1 MLELVWTFAVDTKAA
16 HYDHPSAHQ
25 PRGRTAKLV
34 GGHVTRKEAIPKS
47 AHSNMVVHWRRQV
60 NRQWRSATLPLFVA
74 ALAVVAVWA
83 LWCYAGTAVQ
93 SGYPPSG
100 PTVRIGVVADAAHVR
115 VIMYGPFDIIS
126 SAGRAVFTC
135 AGSNVLRFSSSVG
148 QPATSS
154 FYVVIEEF
162 GRSQKSLA
170 YGGLAAWREVLK
182 AGMVLL
188 EGSSSLVAPKS
199 RSALADRLLVAIGPF
214 DDVRLAEQW
223 EQSLQQRKSG
233 VYVVKD
239 TSKRA
244 ASEIQLFDLTDRFL
258 ARMKDSVSIRLK
270 DALQVVAV
278 EPITPGVGWATQK
291 RTTPCYR
298 GTLDIRLNERGRLTA
313 CNCLPL
319 EEYIN
324 GVVPSEIGGWAP
336 FEALKA
342 QAIAARSEALHK
354 LDGEHHLGD
363 LYDFC
368 GKVHCQLYRGI
379 EDQTAASLAAVAETR
394 GLVLSYKGQ
403 IVDAV
408 YHHSCGGVSAGGPD
422 VWRSDNYPFFRVAYD
437 DRSLWRFSAN
447 FSSERQADTWL
458 AARPDVFCNSDQ
470 RQFPE
475 YARKYFRWT
484 RRIEGSWLERSV
496 NDHHNVGQILD
507 LQVARRGESGRVGAL
522 RIVGSK
528 SSILYTGVDN
538 VCAALNDVPSSFF
551 TLHVEY
557 ESQSPRRVKSVI
569 VNGGGFGHGVGMC
582 QMGAYMMAMRR
593 YSCETILAHYYQG
606 TRSAQAY

>member
-1 MLELVWTFAVDTKAA
+1 MTREEAIAVSANDNMTVRWYRQARRQSRSVTFAL
-16 HYDHPSAHQ
+16 S
-25 PRGRTAKLV
+25 
-34 GGHVTRKEAIPKS
+34 I
-47 AHSNMVVHWRRQV
+47 
-60 NRQWRSATLPLFVA
+60 A
-74 ALAVVAVWA
+74 ALSAAAVWA
-83 LWCYAGTAVQ
+83 LWRYAGTATQ
-93 SGYPPSG
+93 SGYPHSG
-100 PTVRIGVVADAAHVR
+100 PTVRIGVVADSTHLR
-115 VIMYGPFDIIS
+115 VIMYGAFDIIS

-135 AGSNVLRFSSSVG
+135 AGPNVLRFSASVG
-148 QPATSS
+148 QPATSYY
-154 FYVVIEEF
+154 YVIVEEY

-170 YGGLAAWREVLK
+170 YRRLAQWCEALK
-182 AGMVLL
+182 VGMEIL
-188 EGSSSLVAPKS
+188 EGSSNLVAPKS
-199 RSALADRLLVAIGPF
+199 RAALADRLLVAIGPF

-223 EQSLQQRKSG
+223 EQSLLQRKSG
-233 VYVVKD
+233 VYMVKD

-244 ASEIQLFDLTDRFL
+244 ASEIHLFDPTDRLL

-270 DALQVVAV
+270 DERQVFAV
-278 EPITPGVGWATQK
+278 EAIKSDPGWAKQK

-298 GTLDIRLNERGRLTA
+298 GTLELHLNEQGRLTA

-319 EEYIN
+319 EDYVN

-336 FEALKA
+336 SEALKA
-342 QAIAARSEALHK
+342 QAIAARSEAMHK
-354 LDGEHHLGD
+354 LDGEHHSGD

-379 EDQTAASLAAVAETR
+379 EDQSAASLTAAAETR
-394 GLVLSYKGQ
+394 GLVLSYDGR
-403 IVDAV
+403 IVDTV
-408 YHHSCGGVSAGGPD
+408 YHHSCGGVSAGGPE
-422 VWRSDNYPFFRVAYD
+422 VWRSANHPFFRVAFD

-447 FSSERQADTWL
+447 LSAERQTEAWL

-484 RRIEGSWLERSV
+484 RRIEGSSLERSV
-496 NDHHNVGQILD
+496 NDRHNVGQILD
-507 LQVARRGESGRVGAL
+507 LQVVRRGQSGRVGAL

-538 VCAALNDVPSSFF
+538 VCAVLNDLPSSFF
-551 TLHVEY
+551 TLHIEH
-557 ESQSPRRVKSVI
+557 ETQSPRRVKSVT

-606 TRSAQAY
+606 TRIARAY